1 MSPTAISLFSGAGGL
16 DYGFEAAGFE
26 TRVCVE
32 IDDDA
37 CQSLKSNR
45 SWNVLHADA
54 VETRSREILAS
65 AGLRRGEADV
75 LIGGPPCQPFS
86 MSGYW
91 ARGRALRLEDPRAV
105 TLGAFMRIW
114 KETVPKTVVF
124 ENVPGFIHPKAN
136 DALDFVTRTISE
148 INAEEG
154 TVYEPRYRVLNA
166 ADFGVP
172 QARRRFL
179 LVASRDGQDF
189 RFPDPTHHSEGSQT
203 KSSSDTP
210 VEQHRTAWDAI
221 GDLADDMPAE
231 LAVTGKW
238 ARLLPSIPE
247 GENYLVHTNRGSGLP
262 LFGWRRRYWSFLL
275 KLAKGRPAWTIQA
288 EPGPATG
295 PFHWRNRRLSVLE
308 LCRLQTIPDNLYFHG
323 TDRSVR
329 RQIGNAVPSL
339 LAEVI
344 AREIKTQ
351 LLGSEPPLG
360 VPLLLPAVRPREPQ
374 PEPITPVPNDYLAL
388 LNTDDAHPGPGLGRS
403 ALVRAPV

>member
-1 MSPTAISLFSGAGGL
+1 MSPTAISLFTGVGGL

-45 SWNVLHADA
+45 AWNVLHADA
-54 VETRSREILAS
+54 VETRSCEILAS

-86 MSGYW
+86 TSGYW
-91 ARGRALRLEDPRAV
+91 ARGRARRLEDPRAV

-148 INAEEG
+148 INAQEG
-154 TVYEPRYRVLNA
+154 TVYEPSYRVLNA

-172 QARRRFL
+172 QARRRFF
-179 LVASRDGQDF
+179 LVASRDGRAF
-189 RFPDPTHHSEGSQT
+189 EFPAPTHHSGGLQT
-203 KSSSDTP
+203 NSSTYFSLEP
-210 VEQHRTAWDAI
+210 HRTAWDAI
-221 GDLADDMPAE
+221 GDLEDDISDE
-231 LAVTGKW
+231 LALTGKW

-329 RQIGNAVPSL
+329 RQIGNAVPPL

-344 AREIKTQ
+344 AREITVQ
-351 LLGSEPPLG
+351 LLGLDSRLDLPLLVQNVRPSEPK
-360 VPLLLPAVRPREPQ
+360 
-374 PEPITPVPNDYLAL
+374 PEPIAPVPTEYLSL

-403 ALVRAPV
+403 ALVR